1 MYIKFHASQRTEL
14 KIIYILDSKICT
26 SNITVLIQRSYIDR
40 LKMFL
45 QYQSSFRT
53 FSAISFNNLLTTSS
67 TIDSSILR
75 ISIAFFVSGSAR
87 GSNGSGGGDNLA
99 AIEKINQFE
108 VTKTND
114 EAKRPLIND
123 TYSSLAFCS
132 FLSSSC
138 CFLSVM
144 NIFFHF
150 SSLFCGPFLGRHL
163 PRCQYKFFH
172 LLNLLRLRDPLCHP
186 RRRQLRPG
194 PGF

>member
-1 MYIKFHASQRTEL
+1 MYIKFNASQRTEL

-67 TIDSSILR
+67 TIDSAILM

-123 TYSSLAFCS
+123 TYPSLAFCS
-132 FLSSSC
+132 FLSSSR

-144 NIFFHF
+144 NIFFTFLHYFVGHF
-150 SSLFCGPFLGRHL
+150 SAAICPDVSI
-163 PRCQYKFFH
+163 KFSAY
-172 LLNLLRLRDPLCHP
+172 
-186 RRRQLRPG
+186 
-194 PGF
+194 